1 MRSNAANNLPFNDLG
16 RAGPGRAF
24 PSTEFS
30 FHGCVFSSLG
40 TAFLPSRPY
49 AWDRIFS
56 LDRAFRLQHTAKRLK
71 PATLSVLCRDA
82 SDWGLLEEE
91 FRYVEQFFRHDLRNL
106 NWTGHGPRRLHE
118 GHGDRLSRR
127 ELLSE
132 WPPFRTSV

>member
-1 MRSNAANNLPFNDLG
+1 MDVYFRVLEQHFCRQD
-16 RAGPGRAF
+16 R
-24 PSTEFS
+24 T
-30 FHGCVFSSLG
+30 HGTVF
-40 TAFLPSRPY
+40 
-49 AWDRIFS
+49 FS